1 MNNPLRTCE
10 DYELFLY
17 RLSAQ
22 FPLVRQST
30 VRYIRRGASLAR
42 VTGELYFDHSIRL
55 VVRERVVYQ
64 RLPVVI
70 DSYGYEVWCGDEK
83 LYWYD
88 SQPHPNDPALQST
101 EPHHKHI
108 PPDIKHHRIPAME
121 MSFNKPNLPV
131 LIQEIEA
138 LMETVKNRQ
147 DTEKSSYNE

>member
-17 RLSAQ
+17 RLSEQ

-42 VTGELYFDHSIRL
+42 VTGELFFDHSIRL

-108 PPDIKHHRIPAME
+108 PPDIKHHRIPAVE
-121 MSFNKPNLPV
+121 MSFSQPNLPV

-138 LMETVKNRQ
+138 LIEKVENRQ
-147 DTEKSSYNE
+147 DIEKFLSDE

>member
-17 RLSAQ
+17 RLSEQ

-30 VRYIRRGASLAR
+30 VKYIRRGASLAR
-42 VTGELYFDHSIRL
+42 VTGELFFDHSIRL

-70 DSYGYEVWCGDEK
+70 DSYGYEIWCGDEK

-147 DTEKSSYNE
+147 DTEKSSYDE

>member
-17 RLSAQ
+17 RLSEQ

-42 VTGELYFDHSIRL
+42 VTGELFFDHSIRL

-147 DTEKSSYNE
+147 DTEKSSYDE

>member
-1 MNNPLRTCE
+1 MNNPLRTSE

-17 RLSAQ
+17 RLSEQ

-30 VRYIRRGASLAR
+30 VRFIRRGVSLAR
-42 VTGELYFDHSIRL
+42 VTGELHFDHSIRL

-64 RLPVVI
+64 RLPVAI

-88 SQPHPNDPALQST
+88 SQPHPNDPTLQST

-108 PPDIKHHRIPAME
+108 RLDIKNHRIPAMD
-121 MSFNKPNLPV
+121 MSFNQPNLPV
-131 LIQEIEA
+131 LIKEIEA
-138 LMETVKNRQ
+138 LIEKVKNGQ
-147 DTEKSSYNE
+147 NI

>member
-1 MNNPLRTCE
+1 MNNPLRTSD

-17 RLSAQ
+17 RLSEQ
-22 FPLVRQST
+22 FQLVRQST
-30 VRYIRRGASLAR
+30 VRFIRRGTSLAR
-42 VTGELYFDHSIRL
+42 VTGELHFDHSIRL

-64 RLPVVI
+64 RLPVAI

-108 PPDIKHHRIPAME
+108 PPDIKHHRIPAVE
-121 MSFNKPNLPV
+121 MSFNQPNLPV

-138 LMETVKNRQ
+138 LI
-147 DTEKSSYNE
+147 EKIDHENTKEGKY